1 MSRWVCISLLLA
13 ALSNSWAVLRFVP
26 ALTVAAVGCQ
36 LAVGNLVSVITPLRL
51 PREGT
56 DVFSQATEQGCLAIF
71 AQLTSFAVIGLMLVL
86 PASFMVLAV
95 AFGEVLEPWIANGFS
110 IVWGSFFYLLSVTVT
125 SRILRRR
132 MPEVV
137 NWVQTV

>member
-1 MSRWVCISLLLA
+1 LSLLLA
-13 ALSNSWAVLRFVP
+13 ALSNSWSVLRFVP

-71 AQLTSFAVIGLMLVL
+71 AQLTSFAMIGLLLVL
-86 PASFMVLAV
+86 PASLMVLAV
-95 AFGEVLEPWIANGFS
+95 AFGEVLDPWVANGFS
-110 IVWGSFFYLLSVTVT
+110 VLWGSLFYVISVAIT